1 MLKAKDIT
9 EDGYYWRIDDSE
21 KQVVEIDG
29 EHWYGGKCIKYV
41 GWDVF
46 YSTLDDD
53 ENADDVFYDGPFAKR
68 ELLTDK

>member
-21 KQVVEIDG
+21 KQVIEIDG
-29 EHWYGGKCIKYV
+29 DHWNGGMCIMYI

>member
-1 MLKAKDIT
+1 VLKAKDIT

-29 EHWYGGKCIKYV
+29 EHYTSGKCIMYI
-41 GWDVF
+41 GCDVF
-46 YSTLDDD
+46 YSSLDDD